1 MLFFKLTG
9 IFLVLYGLICFLF
22 NVVGCFFVLPDFGVT
37 GSWLFNPLGMLFG
50 EPVANY
56 LVANFGASFWLL
68 DGLISSSVAW
78 VVGGLLAWIW
88 IAVTLTLGS
97 IMIRH

>member
-22 NVVGCFFVLPDFGVT
+22 NVVGCFMALPDFGVT

-56 LVANFGASFWLL
+56 LVANFGDSFWVF

-78 VVGGLLAWIW
+78 VVGGLLAWVWSGIL
-88 IAVTLTLGS
+88 ITLGS
-97 IMIRH
+97 ILAKH